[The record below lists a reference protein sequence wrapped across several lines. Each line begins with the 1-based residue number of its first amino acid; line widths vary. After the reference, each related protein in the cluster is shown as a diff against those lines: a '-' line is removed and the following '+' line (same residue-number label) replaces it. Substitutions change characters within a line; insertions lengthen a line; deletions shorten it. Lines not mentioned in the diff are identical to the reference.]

1 MYIVLYFVIGLI
13 ICMVNNSLFTK
24 LQTEEEKLSENP
36 SMILYMMMWFIF
48 WPLSLVSTFN
58 MVKEYY
64 NRSYEGK

>member
-64 NRSYEGK
+64 NRSHEGK

>member
-58 MVKEYY
+58 MVKKYY

>member
-64 NRSYEGK
+64 TRSHERK

>member
-13 ICMVNNSLFTK
+13 ICIVNNCLFTK

-48 WPLSLVSTFN
+48 WPFSLVSTFY

-64 NRSYEGK
+64 NRSHEGK

>member
-13 ICMVNNSLFTK
+13 ICIVNNSLFTK